1 MYVSKRR
8 RQSKLTIFPQAFI
21 FIKKN
26 PFIVI
31 GSVIA
36 FIFLIFLIL
45 FAWFGRDLPAPG
57 KLSQVS
63 ENATVFYD
71 RDGKILFEMFKD
83 KNRLPFKLSEINDKL
98 KQATIAIED
107 KGFYKHG
114 GISQIGILRSFINL
128 LLTRK
133 ISGGGSTI
141 TQQLIKTVLLDSKQ
155 TASRKI
161 KEIILAISVE
171 GKYTK
176 DQILEMYLNEIPY
189 GGSYVGIGSA
199 AKGYFNKSPKELT
212 ILESA
217 ILAGLPQSPSI
228 YSPFIGKKDVWK
240 TRTIDVLRRMRE
252 DGYIT
257 LKEEKQSVDSINSV
271 VFSAAKM
278 SINAPHF
285 VFYVK
290 DQIEKEFGS
299 KILEQGLKIKT
310 TLSLEAQTSIEKI
323 VKDEINSIKEDY
335 QVGNGAVVVL
345 DSKTNEMLAMVGSY
359 DFNDTEYGAFNAS
372 LGLRQPGSTIKPITY
387 VTAFEKGY
395 TPTTTLMDVETTFPS
410 KDQEDYVPVNYD
422 GKYHGP
428 VQLRFALG
436 NSFNLP
442 AVKLLAMVGIRDF
455 MQRASD
461 MGLNT
466 LSPTQENLNR
476 FGLSITLGGGEVT
489 LVDMTSAFSV
499 FARGGIKKDIQS
511 IVEIK
516 DYSNKLIYSAKKSH
530 ETKPISPES
539 AFLISHILS
548 DNNAREIEFGLRSYL
563 NIPGKTV
570 AVKTG
575 TTDDK
580 RDNWAIGYTKGI
592 SVGVWVGNNDNSK
605 MNPKISSGATGASP
619 IWYKTMQYLL
629 KKYDD
634 GIMDK
639 PNKVKAL
646 QIDSLF
652 GGLPKDGNGTRS
664 EYFIEGTEPKDV
676 SSYYKKQKISKS
688 NGKLA
693 NDIEIKTGN
702 YEEKDCYVVT
712 ENDPISTDG
721 KNRWQDAIDKWAREQ
736 SDDKWKCPTE
746 ISDNRSEDV
755 VVSIKSPSDRSKLEG
770 KDINIKVKI
779 TSMSSLKNVKIWLNN
794 QEIKNYN
801 EDKKDIEE
809 TIKDKPDGV
818 YELKV
823 RATND
828 KDKSGESAIKFG
840 LNRNWNY
847 AEPTA
852 VPTSAPT
859 TTSTPTSSSSTE

>member
-1 MYVSKRR
+1 M
-8 RQSKLTIFPQAFI
+8 
-21 FIKKN
+21 
-26 PFIVI
+26 
-31 GSVIA
+31 
-36 FIFLIFLIL
+36 
-45 FAWFGRDLPAPG
+45 
-57 KLSQVS
+57 
-63 ENATVFYD
+63 
-71 RDGKILFEMFKD
+71 
-83 KNRLPFKLSEINDKL
+83 
-98 KQATIAIED
+98 
-107 KGFYKHG
+107 
-114 GISQIGILRSFINL
+114 
-128 LLTRK
+128 
-133 ISGGGSTI
+133 
-141 TQQLIKTVLLDSKQ
+141 
-155 TASRKI
+155 
-161 KEIILAISVE
+161 
-171 GKYTK
+171 
-176 DQILEMYLNEIPY
+176 
-189 GGSYVGIGSA
+189 
-199 AKGYFNKSPKELT
+199 
-212 ILESA
+212 
-217 ILAGLPQSPSI
+217 
-228 YSPFIGKKDVWK
+228 
-240 TRTIDVLRRMRE
+240 
-252 DGYIT
+252 
-257 LKEEKQSVDSINSV
+257 
-271 VFSAAKM
+271 
-278 SINAPHF
+278 
-285 VFYVK
+285 
-290 DQIEKEFGS
+290 
-299 KILEQGLKIKT
+299 
-310 TLSLEAQTSIEKI
+310 
-323 VKDEINSIKEDY
+323 
-335 QVGNGAVVVL
+335 
-345 DSKTNEMLAMVGSY
+345 
-359 DFNDTEYGAFNAS
+359 
-372 LGLRQPGSTIKPITY
+372 
-387 VTAFEKGY
+387 
-395 TPTTTLMDVETTFPS
+395 
-410 KDQEDYVPVNYD
+410 
-422 GKYHGP
+422 
-428 VQLRFALG
+428 
-436 NSFNLP
+436 
-442 AVKLLAMVGIRDF
+442 
-455 MQRASD
+455 
-461 MGLNT
+461 
-466 LSPTQENLNR
+466 
-476 FGLSITLGGGEVT
+476 
-489 LVDMTSAFSV
+489 
-499 FARGGIKKDIQS
+499 
-511 IVEIK
+511 
-516 DYSNKLIYSAKKSH
+516 
-530 ETKPISPES
+530 
-539 AFLISHILS
+539 
-548 DNNAREIEFGLRSYL
+548 
-563 NIPGKTV
+563 
-570 AVKTG
+570 KTG